1 MRWQICQ
8 PILLFSSDLDATLTS
23 DESFKPFA
31 SSGPATL
38 SLAQIPKRRGRTM
51 ILISRRRVVC
61 GLTSTALCSVA
72 GTLASPLLIGRED
85 AEVTPGLMKFRP
97 EIEPLVSLI
106 ERTPRERC
114 AEMLVEQLG
123 QGVSYRQLMA
133 ALFLA
138 GIRNVNPR
146 PPGFALHCVF
156 VIHSAH
162 IISLEAP
169 ADSRLLPLFYALDN
183 FKSAQERDSRQPPGD
198 YTMRPLAGPFPA
210 PERAG
215 AELTAAMEAWDP
227 ERAERA
233 AVSLVRH
240 RSASQ
245 AFEMLWRYG
254 ARDYRNIGHKAIF
267 VANAHRTL
275 NAIGW
280 QHAEPVLRSLV
291 LALLDFGKQQ
301 NLNGYAFDD
310 QCYGGNLKRL
320 KETLPRLDDS
330 WMADEAEPSVT
341 RSLLGVIRESTAEEA
356 CTEVAARF
364 AKGKMNAV
372 TVWDAVHLAA
382 AEVRMR
388 ARSGAAIV
396 GVHAV
401 TAVNALHHAYLVM
414 SEPQDRLLLLLQA
427 VGWMGQ
433 FRKWAETR
441 EDSLRRFPINEMEPS
456 ADATP
461 PDRGL
466 TEILAGG
473 PSNMDAS
480 AARVLRLAR
489 DLPARQAFLAAALR
503 LTLTK
508 ADEVHYYKY
517 LAAVIEDLP
526 LVSPHWQ
533 PHFLAATVYYMK
545 GSNDPEPTT
554 IRRARE
560 ALRALA
566 G

>member
-1 MRWQICQ
+1 MM
-8 PILLFSSDLDATLTS
+8 L
-23 DESFKPFA
+23 
-31 SSGPATL
+31 
-38 SLAQIPKRRGRTM
+38 M
-51 ILISRRRVVC
+51 SRRRAVY
-61 GLTSTALCSVA
+61 GLTSAAMCGAA
-72 GTLASPLLIGRED
+72 GTLASPLLIGREE

-97 EIEPLVSLI
+97 EIEPLVALL
-106 ERTPRERC
+106 ERTPRDRC
-114 AEMLVEQLG
+114 AEIVVDQLR

-169 ADSRLLPLFYALDN
+169 ADLRLLPLFYALDN
-183 FKSAQERDSRQPPGD
+183 FKSAQERDAVQTSGD
-198 YTMRPLAGPFPA
+198 YTMRPISGTLPTAS
-210 PERAG
+210 RAA
-215 AELTAAMEAWDP
+215 AEFATAMESWDP

-233 AVSLVRH
+233 AVSLARH
-240 RSASQ
+240 RSSSEV
-245 AFEMLWRYG
+245 FEMLWRYG

-301 NLNGYAFDD
+301 NMNGYAFED
-310 QCYGGNLKRL
+310 QCYGRNLQRL
-320 KETLPRLDDS
+320 KEALPRLDES
-330 WMADEAEPSVT
+330 WIDDRTDPAGT
-341 RSLLGVIRESTAEEA
+341 RGLLGVMRQSTPDEA
-356 CTEVAARF
+356 CAEVIAQF
-364 AKGKMNAV
+364 AKGKMTAA
-372 TVWDAVHLAA
+372 TAWDAVHLTA
-382 AEVRMR
+382 AELRMR

-401 TAVNALHHAYLVM
+401 TAANALHHAYLVM

-441 EDSLRRFPINEMEPS
+441 EDNLRQFPINDLEPTNDS
-456 ADATP
+456 VS
-461 PDRGL
+461 PDRAL
-466 TEILAGG
+466 SEALAEV
-473 PSNMDAS
+473 PSNLDAS
-480 AARVLRLAR
+480 AARVLRLGR
-489 DLPARQAFLAAALR
+489 DLTGRQAFLAAALR
-503 LTLTK
+503 LTLGK

-517 LAAVIEDLP
+517 LAAMIEDCP
-526 LVSPHWQ
+526 LLSPDWQ
-533 PHFLAATVYYMK
+533 PHFLAATVYYLK
-545 GSNDPEPTT
+545 GSSDPEPAQMK
-554 IRRARE
+554 RARE
-560 ALRALA
+560 ALRVLA